1 MQLSELIRAL
11 EQIAPIDQAEAW
23 DNVGLLVGDPQQQI
37 TAAMLAID
45 YTAEVA
51 EEASALG
58 CNAIVAYHPPIFD
71 PIKRLTAGH
80 PIWQAIRQNVAIYSP
95 HTALDVAR
103 GGTNDVLAD
112 ILELKDRAP
121 LRMTEP
127 KSTQFKLVTF
137 VPATALESVSRALF
151 DAGAGNIGNYSSCSF
166 QSNGTG
172 TFFGNEGT
180 SPAVGSAGQLQRVEE
195 VRIETVVPIHR
206 VWQVVAAL
214 RRSHPYEEPAFDLN
228 QLAGAPTGIGMGRIG
243 KLPSEVSAD
252 MLINRIKREL
262 EIDRVLVAG
271 DPARLVRRA
280 AVCAGACGKL
290 LDDVIAHKAEFYLTG
305 EMRHHDALR
314 AAAAGVTVVCAL
326 HSNSERPSLK
336 RLRDRLVEDLPG
348 LSVHLSRK
356 DRDPFSIQ

>member
-1 MQLSELIRAL
+1 
-11 EQIAPIDQAEAW
+11 
-23 DNVGLLVGDPQQQI
+23 
-37 TAAMLAID
+37 
-45 YTAEVA
+45 
-51 EEASALG
+51 
-58 CNAIVAYHPPIFD
+58 
-71 PIKRLTAGH
+71 
-80 PIWQAIRQNVAIYSP
+80 
-95 HTALDVAR
+95 
-103 GGTNDVLAD
+103 
-112 ILELKDRAP
+112 
-121 LRMTEP
+121 
-127 KSTQFKLVTF
+127 
-137 VPATALESVSRALF
+137 
-151 DAGAGNIGNYSSCSF
+151 
-166 QSNGTG
+166 
-172 TFFGNEGT
+172 
-180 SPAVGSAGQLQRVEE
+180 
-195 VRIETVVPIHR
+195 
-206 VWQVVAAL
+206 
-214 RRSHPYEEPAFDLN
+214 
-228 QLAGAPTGIGMGRIG
+228 
-243 KLPSEVSAD
+243 